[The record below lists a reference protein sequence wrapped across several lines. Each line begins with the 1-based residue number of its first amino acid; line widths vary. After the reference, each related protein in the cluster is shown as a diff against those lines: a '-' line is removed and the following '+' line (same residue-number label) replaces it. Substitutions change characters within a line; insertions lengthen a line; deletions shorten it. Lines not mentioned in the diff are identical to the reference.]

1 MPGQTAALSRICIQ
15 LDSISFRL
23 FNVITELEAKSPSA
37 SAATLQLYMM
47 PEHAN
52 PAGTIHGGLIMKL
65 VDEAG
70 AIAAMRHA
78 KRPVVTIAVDS
89 MTFKSPVH
97 VGQVIQLQAKLTYV
111 GRTSLEVAV
120 NVTAEDPVR
129 GVVTHT
135 NSAYLVYVAL
145 DDSGKPTT
153 VPPLLLETD
162 AERREY
168 DLARKRQAQ
177 RTGASRTP

>member
-1 MPGQTAALSRICIQ
+1 
-15 LDSISFRL
+15 
-23 FNVITELEAKSPSA
+23 
-37 SAATLQLYMM
+37 MM

-52 PAGTIHGGLIMKL
+52 PGGTVHGGLIMKL

-78 KRPVVTIAVDS
+78 HRPVVTIAMDS
-89 MTFKSPVH
+89 MTFKSPVQ
-97 VGQVIQLQAKLTYV
+97 VGQVVQLQATLTYV
-111 GRTSLEVAV
+111 GRSSMEVAV
-120 NVTAEDPVR
+120 RVMAEDPVR

-145 DDSGKPTT
+145 DDERRPTS

-162 AERREY
+162 AERAEY
-168 DLARKRQAQ
+168 ERARCRQEQ
-177 RTGASRTP
+177 RTRGPNSQKG